1 MAGEVPVSKQQWA
14 RYLSQTRNTIALHC
28 SEEGVVTKHNPHANR
43 VFGWYDRLEGKSLAA
58 LLRRADHAPL
68 SLAAL
73 PVDGDMMPLAL
84 VAEDSGK
91 VLQGFFFREPDG
103 VLLLADVI
111 GDGDEVSEQLGVM
124 ANEISDIS
132 RDLRQRNRE
141 LEEANRRITE
151 LSRTDALTGLPNRRY
166 FLERLDTTMSLA
178 QRHGLPLA
186 LVMADLDHFK
196 RINDTHGHET
206 GDRVLRTFADTLR
219 AQCRREDLPCR
230 FGGEEFLILLPQTKA
245 EAGIVLAERVRTVF
259 AETPMPVPGTVC
271 TASFGVAAIQT
282 DDTAGGLIA
291 RADEALYAAKA
302 QGRNRTV
309 TV

>member
-1 MAGEVPVSKQQWA
+1 MAGEVPVSKQQWV
-14 RYLSQTRNTIALHC
+14 RYLSRTRNTIALHC
-28 SEEGVVTKHNPHANR
+28 SVEGVVTEHNPSAR
-43 VFGWYDRLEGKSLAA
+43 RLFGWHDRLEGKPLAA
-58 LLRRADHAPL
+58 LLHRADHAPL

-151 LSRTDALTGLPNRRY
+151 LSRTDVLTGLANRRY
-166 FLERLDTTMSLA
+166 FLERLNPTLSLA

-196 RINDTHGHET
+196 RVNDTHGHEA
-206 GDRVLRTFADTLR
+206 GDRVLRAFADTLR

-230 FGGEEFLILLPQTKA
+230 FGGEEFLILLPQTT
-245 EAGIVLAERVRTVF
+245 AGDGVVLAERVRTVF
-259 AETPMPVPGTVC
+259 AETAPPIQGSVC
-271 TASFGVAAIQT
+271 TASFGVAAIHS
-282 DDTAGGLIA
+282 DDTPDRLIA
-291 RADEALYAAKA
+291 RADKALYAAKS
-302 QGRNRTV
+302 QGRNRTAV
-309 TV
+309 A